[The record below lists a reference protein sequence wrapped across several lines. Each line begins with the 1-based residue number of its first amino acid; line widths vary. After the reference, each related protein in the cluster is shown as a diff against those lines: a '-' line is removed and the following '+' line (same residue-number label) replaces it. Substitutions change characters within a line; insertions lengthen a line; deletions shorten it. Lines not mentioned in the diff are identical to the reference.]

1 MNNKILVVDDSESSI
16 EILVELLGSDYDVL
30 VALDGETAIEI
41 ANEDKPKIIL
51 LDIVMPEI
59 NGFEVCQRL
68 KNSTCTK
75 DIPIIFITAK
85 SDEESI
91 EMAYDLGGI
100 DYVTKPFKSKEL
112 LARVKTQIELKNLI
126 TSLEYLSSHDTMTGI
141 LNRRKFFEL
150 AALNFNK
157 KIEKQYSVMIDI
169 DRFKNI
175 NDLFG
180 HHMGDT
186 VIKKI
191 VNAIDSHV
199 KEDTLFARLGGEE
212 FVLFGQYDSKDSIY
226 DEIEFIRKKIE
237 DLEIYEDKGA
247 KISVTISCGISFY
260 NDKFTSIDELLKD
273 ADEALYE
280 AKGQGRNKSIIRN
293 S

>member
-1 MNNKILVVDDSESSI
+1 MNNKILVVDDTESSI

-51 LDIVMPEI
+51 LDIVMPEL

-68 KNSTCTK
+68 KDSNCTK

-100 DYVTKPFKSKEL
+100 DYVTKPFKAKEL

-150 AALNFNK
+150 ATLNFNQK
-157 KIEKQYSVMIDI
+157 KQNQYSVMIDI

-180 HHMGDT
+180 HHVGDA
-186 VIKKI
+186 VIKK
-191 VNAIDSHV
+191 VVATIDSHV
-199 KEDTLFARLGGEE
+199 KEETLFARLGGEE

-226 DEIEFIRKKIE
+226 NEVEIIRKKIE
-237 DLEIYEDKGA
+237 GLQIYEDSGKE
-247 KISVTISCGISFY
+247 ISVTISCGISFY
-260 NDKFTSIDELLKD
+260 NNKSTSIDELLKD

-280 AKGQGRNKSIIRN
+280 AKGQGRNKSVIRN

>member
-51 LDIVMPEI
+51 LDIVMPEL
-59 NGFEVCQRL
+59 NGFEVCQKL
-68 KNSTCTK
+68 KNSPCTK
-75 DIPIIFITAK
+75 HIPIIFITAK

-150 AALNFNK
+150 AASNFNK
-157 KIEKQYSVMIDI
+157 KKKNQYSVMIDI

-180 HHMGDT
+180 HHMGDI
-186 VIKKI
+186 VIKQV
-191 VNAIDSHV
+191 VNTIEAYV
-199 KEDTLFARLGGEE
+199 KKETLFARLGGEE
-212 FVLFGQYDSKDSIY
+212 FVLFGEYESKDSIY
-226 DEIEFIRKKIE
+226 NEMEIIRKNIQDLQISE
-237 DLEIYEDKGA
+237 DSGKE
-247 KISVTISCGISFY
+247 ISVTISCGISFY

-273 ADEALYE
+273 ADAALYE
-280 AKGQGRNKSIIRN
+280 AKGQGRNKSVIRN

>member
-1 MNNKILVVDDSESSI
+1 MSNKILVVDDTESSI

-41 ANEDKPKIIL
+41 ANEDRPKLIL
-51 LDIVMPEI
+51 LDIVMPEL
-59 NGFEVCQRL
+59 NGFAVCQRL
-68 KNSTCTK
+68 KDSQCTK

-85 SDEESI
+85 TDEESI

-100 DYVTKPFKSKEL
+100 DYVTKPFKPKEL

-126 TSLEYLSSHDTMTGI
+126 ASLEHLSSHDTMTGI

-150 AALNFNK
+150 ATTKFNHGTK
-157 KIEKQYSVMIDI
+157 NVYSVMIDI

-175 NDLFG
+175 NDQFG
-180 HHMGDT
+180 HHMGDA
-186 VIKKI
+186 VIKKV
-191 VNAIDSHV
+191 VNTI
-199 KEDTLFARLGGEE
+199 EPYLEEGTLFARLGGEE
-212 FVLFGQYDSKDSIY
+212 FVLFGEYNSKETIY
-226 DEIEFIRKKIE
+226 NEVEIIREKIE
-237 DLEIYEDKGA
+237 RLSIYEDTGKA
-247 KISVTISCGISFY
+247 VNVTISCGISFH
-260 NDKFTSIDELLKD
+260 NGSFNTIDDLLKD

-280 AKGQGRNKSIIRN
+280 AKGEGRNKSVIRN